1 MISSSLAAALV
12 AALAQTPAPAAATQA
27 TPPPAQQPVAAAA
40 PAPVPNPFRHM
51 LTNLGKDARALATVE
66 PIIVLAVGGA
76 GAIASHNND
85 LRVRDWALEK
95 SPESEVATIGN
106 VLGDGFLQSGG
117 AIAVWAFG
125 REKKNIRLEATGS
138 DLIRAQ
144 LLNGVLTQ
152 GLKRVVDRARP
163 SGGGHA
169 FPSGHSS
176 AAFATAAVVQRNYGV
191 VTSLPFYALGGFVG
205 WSRVRT
211 GHHWLSDVVAGGAIG
226 IASGLAATHGRKSNW
241 SVVPVK
247 TAGGAALYVI
257 RR

>member
-1 MISSSLAAALV
+1 MISSSLAAALI
-12 AALAQTPAPAAATQA
+12 AALAQTPAQPA
-27 TPPPAQQPVAAAA
+27 PPKPPAIAT

-51 LTNLGKDARALATVE
+51 LTNLGKDARSLGTIE

-85 LRVRDWALEK
+85 IPVRDWALAK

-106 VLGDGFLQSGG
+106 VLGDGFLQSGA

-125 REKKNIRLEATGS
+125 REKKNVRLEATGS

-152 GLKRVVDRARP
+152 VLKRVVDRDRP
-163 SGGGHA
+163 DGGGHA
-169 FPSGHSS
+169 FPSGHAS
-176 AAFATAAVVQRNYGV
+176 AAFATAAVIQRNYGAV
-191 VTSLPFYALGGFVG
+191 KSAPFYALGGFVG

-211 GHHWLSDVVAGGAIG
+211 GHHWLSDVVFGGALG
-226 IASGLAATHGRKSNW
+226 ISSGLAATHGRAGKW
-241 SVVPVK
+241 SVIPVK
-247 TAGGAALYVI
+247 TSGGAALYVI